1 VKAATHDGST
11 NLGEL
16 LLGMSWVVANR
27 HRYGLDIRVLNL
39 SFGSPLDVSYI
50 ADPLAYAA
58 EQAWKAGIVVVAAAG
73 NNNDVLGLNTPAAD
87 PFVIAV
93 GATAMGKTPA
103 IADDSVASWSR
114 VGDWK
119 RSPDLVAPG
128 TSIVS
133 LRDPGS
139 FIDQNNPS
147 GLVGTDYFKGSGTS
161 QATAVIS
168 GAAALLLEDN
178 PNLTPDQVKALL
190 ERSANPVP
198 GASNRSEGS
207 GQVDLADAAQLPV
220 PGAVQNFPAA
230 SISAILGADHGRGV
244 RVDPG
249 GTGNNLAA
257 NRWSANRWS
266 SNRWSSNRWSSNRWS
281 GGSWGDDSTD

>member
-1 VKAATHDGST
+1 
-11 NLGEL
+11 
-16 LLGMSWVVANR
+16 
-27 HRYGLDIRVLNL
+27 
-39 SFGSPLDVSYI
+39 VSYI